1 MRGLFSFLAPK
12 TRPRPAQRA
21 ALEPLVVTCAG
32 HSVAVALIA
41 RSTARRMI
49 LRLDRRSGQP
59 VMTLPRGVSRQRAAL
74 FLQEHLGWL
83 EQRLKAAPQR
93 VQFVEGAEIPLFG
106 APCRIVHR
114 APFRGETRLVEEN
127 GERLLVVHG
136 DPAQIS
142 ARVERFLKAEALQ
155 RFSEASAR
163 HARALGVTHG
173 KITIRDTRSRWGSC
187 SARGE
192 LSYSWRLVLAPPLVL
207 DYLAAHE
214 IAHRKEMNHSL
225 RYWRNVAAIF
235 PRFREAENWLKREG
249 GSLHRF
255 G

>member
-1 MRGLFSFLAPK
+1 MRGLLSFLAPK
-12 TRPRPAQRA
+12 KRPRTAKLA

-32 HSVAVALIA
+32 QSVAVTLVA
-41 RSTARRMI
+41 RASARRMI

-74 FLQEHLGWL
+74 FLHDHLGWL

-93 VQFVEGAEIPLFG
+93 IGFAEGAIIPLYG
-106 APCRIVHR
+106 EACRIVHR
-114 APFRGETRLVEEN
+114 APFRGETRLVEEE
-127 GERLLVVHG
+127 GERRLIVHG

-142 ARVERFLKAEALQ
+142 ARVERFLKAEAL
-155 RFSEASAR
+155 RCFTEASGR
-163 HARALGVTHG
+163 HAKALGVTHG

-225 RYWRNVAAIF
+225 RYWRNVATIF
-235 PRFREAENWLKREG
+235 PRFREAEHWLKREG
-249 GSLHRF
+249 AGLHRF